1 MVEPS
6 GSLRLI
12 YLGAPLADGEA
23 TDLTAEP
30 PAWLSIARVG
40 QVKARDPGDLI
51 GSVIASALRPSLPA
65 TAPASLRVWIRW

>member
-30 PAWLSIARVG
+30 PAWLSIA
-40 QVKARDPGDLI
+40 
-51 GSVIASALRPSLPA
+51 
-65 TAPASLRVWIRW
+65 